1 MITPLTAKCNAYS
14 YLQEKYKELIDKV
27 DKLITEASDRGEFK
41 IVIDLESYSYEELM
55 ETKRLFEHEGYIV
68 HTKYSGKDG
77 LVIQW

>member
-27 DKLITEASDRGEFK
+27 DKLITEASNKGEFEI
-41 IVIDLESYSYEELM
+41 IVDLESSFEELM
-55 ETKRLFEHEGYIV
+55 EAKRLFEHEGYMV
-68 HTKYSGKDG
+68 HPKYSGKDG

>member
-27 DKLITEASDRGEFK
+27 DKLITEASNKGKFE
-41 IVIDLESYSYEELM
+41 IIISLESYSFEELM
-55 ETKRLFEHEGYIV
+55 ETKNLFTHEGYMV